1 MSLFPRVV
9 RTKKILGKIKPRKKQ
24 AQNQTKNYATM
35 QDQQKIINKKMR
47 VLQRLARGGTKIC
60 RGKAAMLEEAI
71 NYIKLLQ
78 DRVQLLEQERDGV
91 AVKSS

>member
-1 MSLFPRVV
+1 
-9 RTKKILGKIKPRKKQ
+9 
-24 AQNQTKNYATM
+24 M

-47 VLQRLARGGTKIC
+47 VLQRSARGGTKIC
-60 RGKAAMLEEAI
+60 TGKAAMLEEAI
-71 NYIKLLQ
+71 NYIKLLE